1 MTIWKRKISVILI
14 ARWYRHGTTLT
25 EKPDGR
31 LMMENAKMTKNTL
44 YRVID
49 NPEYADRYTLC
60 FTGPGGPFVYGADD
74 RPFHPLG
81 FGQFCGEFY
90 VPEDKSIGEEIG
102 REDLPAGTL
111 RLVEMIES
119 EG

>member
-31 LMMENAKMTKNTL
+31 LMMENAKMSRV
-44 YRVID
+44 YRFRDTVAVSLGNGETAYI
-49 NPEYADRYTLC
+49 NPNHARKLARALKRDARSCETER
-60 FTGPGGPFVYGADD
+60 FTEST
-74 RPFHPLG
+74 
-81 FGQFCGEFY
+81 FGT
-90 VPEDKSIGEEIG
+90 VEI
-102 REDLPAGTL
+102 EN
-111 RLVEMIES
+111 